1 MRDTRD
7 LSSDA
12 PAGKQGVGARVPR
25 KEDDRLMRGRGQFVA
40 DIRLAGLQDVAF
52 VRSPVAHA
60 RIRAIHIPERYRDV
74 VFHVQTEDSGRANPH
89 VITHLFH
96 GGNIIASVKS
106 DYSDLLVEGD
116 LELPVRKLME
126 TQHKSMLKQLSR
138 GEFDGAI
145 GERLGPEIFRAG
157 AGAHSGGEARGEVGG
172 AAAADRQATPRPRA
186 SSETGSSD
194 TDRTPGPG
202 RRTPSSPSAGSA
214 SNTPL
219 AAGRAHAEAH
229 AERTLVTPERRDTTS
244 GLARV
249 FGERVVS
256 EKPLDEVVLDY
267 LVENARK
274 RKRQPKS

>member
-1 MRDTRD
+1 MQLGFNTN
-7 LSSDA
+7 
-12 PAGKQGVGARVPR
+12 
-25 KEDDRLMRGRGQFVA
+25 F
-40 DIRLAGLQDVAF
+40 
-52 VRSPVAHA
+52 
-60 RIRAIHIPERYRDV
+60 RYRDV

-116 LELPVRKLME
+116 LESAVRKLME

-145 GERLGPEIFRAG
+145 GERLGPEIFRSD
-157 AGAHSGGEARGEVGG
+157 AGAHAGGE
-172 AAAADRQATPRPRA
+172 AAADRQATPRPRA

-194 TDRTPGPG
+194 TDRTPAPG

-229 AERTLVTPERRDTTS
+229 AEAHAKAKAERTLVTPERRDTTS